1 MLDQAG
7 SAAEGLARE
16 VVNGYLPIVQV
27 RVRNSV
33 QVLGDQVSHNGKVL
47 AQKRKRGRPPKVRP
61 VEVEAQPAAVPLSA

>member
-33 QVLGDQVSHNGKVL
+33 QVLGDQVSHDGQVL
-47 AQKRKRGRPPKVRP
+47 AHSRRAHLLMVTDHQDRL
-61 VEVEAQPAAVPLSA
+61 A